1 MPWNF
6 GWLHASSS
14 AVLQMISSHYY
25 LLLIWSS
32 QHNAINIMHQYDILW
47 KRKMI
52 KIPLNKVM
60 TGLESYYV
68 LKVKL
73 ERYVTGRTN

>member
-6 GWLHASSS
+6 GWLQVSSF
-14 AVLQMISSHYY
+14 AVLQMISSRYY

-60 TGLESYYV
+60 TELGSYYV

-73 ERYVTGRTN
+73 ERYITGRIN